1 VRVAR
6 SRSLVAAAALI
17 GVGALCGAVV
27 EVVFIL
33 APPPAPWVAL
43 LFPGVALVYVAVGL
57 GSWLRR
63 PSSALG
69 PLLVFGGGCLFLGG
83 FYNMG
88 SEWLAAIAAVT
99 ATVILALIIHLLLGF
114 PTGRLHDPTTRLV
127 VAAAYMVSLVL
138 QAPLYL
144 FASAGKLSIADRHGL
159 AQLGLQVQRGVGACV
174 VVAACWLLARRIRD
188 ADAPRRRVLL
198 PLTIYGILALLTIP
212 VSSAL
217 ADLWGG
223 ATLTQ
228 AAVELIALGLVPVSF
243 VVAASRGGFA
253 RTTDLAELGA
263 WLGAGEVERPALRD
277 ALAITLGDPSLELL
291 FALPDGGGALVDGRG
306 VEAARPPGDDRARGV
321 VDVDLAGEPVG
332 AIVYDA
338 LLLDRVDEVREAGRV
353 VALAVDRERLTA
365 SLRASRARIAAAAD
379 DERRRIARDLHD
391 GLQSRLVFLK
401 IQAATGADPATLHA
415 GIEGAID
422 DLRELVDGVMP
433 ALLTAR
439 GLPAAVADLADRL
452 PSPIALRVGGLDE
465 RLAPAV
471 ESAAF
476 FVVSEAVVNAVK
488 HAGPDGLTIALERAD
503 GHLRVA
509 IADRGSGAV
518 RLDGEG
524 IRGMVDRVAVLDGTL
539 TVDARPGQG
548 TRVEAVIPVTAPE
561 TSVLSSQG
569 D

>member
-1 VRVAR
+1 MRRAR
-6 SRSLVAAAALI
+6 SRPLVAAAALI
-17 GVGALCGAVV
+17 GAGALFGAVV

-43 LFPGVALVYVAVGL
+43 LFPGIALVYVAVGL

-69 PLLVFGGGCLFLGG
+69 PLLVFGGGCCFLGG
-83 FYNMG
+83 FNNMG
-88 SEWLAAIAAVT
+88 SEWLAAIAVVT

-114 PTGRLHDPTTRLV
+114 PTGRLHDRTTRVV
-127 VAAAYMVSLVL
+127 VAAGYLVSLVL

-144 FASAGKLSIADRHGL
+144 FAPAGKLSIADRHDL

-188 ADAPRRRVLL
+188 ADAPQRRVLL
-198 PLTIYGILALLTIP
+198 PLTLYGILVLLTIP

-228 AAVELIALGLVPVSF
+228 AAVELIALGLVPVAF

-277 ALAITLGDPSLELL
+277 ALAAALGDPSLELL
-291 FALPDGGGALVDGRG
+291 FALPDGGGGILGVLVDERG
-306 VEAARPPGDDRARGV
+306 VEAARPLAADRARGV

-379 DERRRIARDLHD
+379 EERRRIARDLHD

-401 IQAATGADPATLHA
+401 IQAATGADPAALHA

-452 PSPIALRVGGLDE
+452 PSPIALRVGGLEE

-503 GHLRVA
+503 GHLRIAV
-509 IADRGSGAV
+509 ADRGSGAV
-518 RLDGEG
+518 RLDGAG

-539 TVDARPGQG
+539 TVDAQAGRG
-548 TRVEAVIPVTAPE
+548 TRVEAVIPVTR
-561 TSVLSSQG
+561 
-569 D
+569 